1 MGMEGIL
8 KRRIS
13 ILRGYQDRW
22 FILTEDGFMRQHEK
36 KPSHA
41 TQKAKWQM
49 NIILA
54 DIEKKKDGKCF
65 NLTSNEGQRIKLKAQ
80 SDDEREKW
88 IKCFKK
94 INHKIF
100 PHSFPDFVDDEDED
114 DVFTNNSNHKAKEV
128 DPEPKPTSRISFGET
143 FKSKDAF
150 PNQNN
155 DHRKS
160 EETVNEPPRES
171 AADITKK
178 FKEMTIVDRK
188 KRHLMVAAIDFGSAY
203 SGSAYSFKDRFIKD
217 PLEINVMGI
226 GQKGLESLKVPTV
239 LLLNPDR
246 EFVAFGFEAES
257 KYSELLQNDPDEA
270 QTWYYF
276 SRFKMQLY
284 NNMNLKKSMTIKDI
298 TGKKE
303 MKAVDVFAYCIEN
316 IKDSIF
322 GKAKEK
328 VTDLQEYD
336 VHWVLTVPA
345 IWNEAARQFM
355 LEAAEKAGI
364 DQERLT
370 LALEPEAA
378 ALCCKCLEI
387 QKRTTGKGS
396 KLGSFD
402 TGARFLVVDLG
413 GGTVDITSNEVLA
426 SGQLME
432 IHSASGGP
440 WGGNTINEGIWK
452 LLRDVF
458 GESTVT
464 KFIAENRDDYLE
476 LARTVELKKRT
487 VTSNNK
493 VTIEIPR
500 SLMIEA
506 KKSNPGIIAEEF
518 KDQVKL
524 VTNKLQVL
532 PGVLPQIFKEG
543 IDTVSKYVQDLL
555 DQPATKGVSTILLVG
570 GYAACDLLKDAMKTK
585 FSNLTVICP
594 LDPDVVVLKGAVIM
608 GHMETPI
615 VGRIAKCHYGIA
627 ILVGVDKQNMYQC
640 FDRSFK
646 PLTSTEEEFHTI
658 IKKGQPIHVNEVVTE
673 YDFPI
678 TFEQDEAFIRIYA
691 SDDTKPP
698 KVISKNNCR
707 EIGHIRI
714 KLPKFRRETRL
725 KIGISNSETEFK
737 VVARDEHTGKCFAGV
752 CRFLN

>member
-1 MGMEGIL
+1 MKRIESLKGIRL
-8 KRRIS
+8 N
-13 ILRGYQDRW
+13 
-22 FILTEDGFMRQHEK
+22 EK
-36 KPSHA
+36 QYIDIYSSFAVLEKPSHA

-54 DIEKKKDGKCF
+54 DIDKKKDGKCF
-65 NLTSNEGQRIKLKAQ
+65 NLTSNEGQRVKLKAQ

-100 PHSFPDFVDDEDED
+100 PHSFPDFIDEEDED
-114 DVFTNNSNHKAKEV
+114 DVFIKNSNQKAKEV
-128 DPEPKPTSRISFGET
+128 DPKPEPTSRISFGDT
-143 FKSKDAF
+143 FKSKNAF
-150 PNQNN
+150 PSQND

-160 EETVNEPPRES
+160 EETANEPPRES
-171 AADITKK
+171 AAEITKK

-203 SGSAYSFKDRFIKD
+203 SGSAFSFKDRFIKD

-226 GQKGLESLKVPTV
+226 GQKDWT
-239 LLLNPDR
+239 
-246 EFVAFGFEAES
+246 FGFEAES
-257 KYSELLQNDPDEA
+257 KYSELLQDDPDEA
-270 QTWYYF
+270 QKWYYF

-284 NNMNLKKSMTIKDI
+284 NNMHLKKSMTIKDI

-328 VTDLQEYD
+328 VTELQEND

-364 DQERLT
+364 DQEMLT

-426 SGQLME
+426 SGQLKE

-452 LLRDVF
+452 LL
-458 GESTVT
+458 
-464 KFIAENRDDYLE
+464 
-476 LARTVELKKRT
+476 
-487 VTSNNK
+487 
-493 VTIEIPR
+493 
-500 SLMIEA
+500 
-506 KKSNPGIIAEEF
+506 
-518 KDQVKL
+518 Q
-524 VTNKLQVL
+524 
-532 PGVLPQIFKEG
+532 GVLAK
-543 IDTVSKYVQDLL
+543 VQ
-555 DQPATKGVSTILLVG
+555 
-570 GYAACDLLKDAMKTK
+570 
-585 FSNLTVICP
+585 
-594 LDPDVVVLKGAVIM
+594 
-608 GHMETPI
+608 
-615 VGRIAKCHYGIA
+615 
-627 ILVGVDKQNMYQC
+627 
-640 FDRSFK
+640 
-646 PLTSTEEEFHTI
+646 
-658 IKKGQPIHVNEVVTE
+658 
-673 YDFPI
+673 
-678 TFEQDEAFIRIYA
+678 
-691 SDDTKPP
+691 
-698 KVISKNNCR
+698 
-707 EIGHIRI
+707 
-714 KLPKFRRETRL
+714 
-725 KIGISNSETEFK
+725 
-737 VVARDEHTGKCFAGV
+737 
-752 CRFLN
+752 